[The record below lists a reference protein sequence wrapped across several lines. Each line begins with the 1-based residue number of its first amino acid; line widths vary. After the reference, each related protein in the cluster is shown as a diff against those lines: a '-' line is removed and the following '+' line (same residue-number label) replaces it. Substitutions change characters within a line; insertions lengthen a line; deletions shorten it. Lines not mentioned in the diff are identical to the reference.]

1 MRYVLALFLA
11 AYGTHAV
18 AVDCSPDVL
27 RAELLERR
35 DSDQAARQGL
45 LGSSP
50 PSKERIAEILAM
62 DAANTQFMRSV
73 IESCRWPK
81 ASEVGEDGAQA
92 AWLLVQHADQSPD
105 FQVEAARKMRVA
117 VASGEASAFRLGI
130 LVDRNRRLTHLPQVY
145 GHQFEKSSDGVI
157 RFFDIASPHH
167 LDARRK
173 EIGLKSFYCFVLEVA
188 RANNGVSFEWPGGV
202 PFVPEACGDGP

>member
-1 MRYVLALFLA
+1 MRSVLAILLA
-11 AYGTHAV
+11 AFSANAL
-18 AVDCSPDVL
+18 AVDCSPDSL
-27 RAELLERR
+27 RSELLERR
-35 DSDQAARQGL
+35 AKDQAARQGL
-45 LGSSP
+45 LGGSSP
-50 PSKERIAEILAM
+50 SKDRIAEVLAI
-62 DAANTQFMRSV
+62 DAGNTKFMRSV
-73 IESCRWPK
+73 IESCQWPK

-117 VASGEASAFRLGI
+117 VASGEASAFRLAI

-145 GHQFEKSSDGVI
+145 GHQFEKGADGVI
-157 RFFDIASPHH
+157 RFFDIASSHY

-188 RANNGVSFEWPGGV
+188 GANGGARFEWPVGV
-202 PFVPEACGDGP
+202 PFVPETCGGGS

>member
-1 MRYVLALFLA
+1 MRYVLALLVA
-11 AYGTHAV
+11 ACATNAM
-18 AVDCSPDVL
+18 AVDCSPDAL

-35 DSDQAARQGL
+35 DKDQAARLGL

-50 PSKERIAEILAM
+50 PSKERSAEALAI
-62 DAANTQFMRSV
+62 DADNTQFMRSV
-73 IESCRWPK
+73 IESCQWPK

-105 FQVEAARKMRVA
+105 VQVEAARKMRVA
-117 VASGEASAFRLGI
+117 VASGEASAFRLAI

-145 GHQFEKSSDGVI
+145 GHQFVKGGDDVI
-157 RFFDIASPHH
+157 RFFDIVSPHQ

-173 EIGLKSFYCFVLEVA
+173 ELGLKSFYCFVLEVS
-188 RANNGVSFEWPGGV
+188 RANNGASFEWPDGV
-202 PFVPEACGDGP
+202 PFVPEPCGDGS